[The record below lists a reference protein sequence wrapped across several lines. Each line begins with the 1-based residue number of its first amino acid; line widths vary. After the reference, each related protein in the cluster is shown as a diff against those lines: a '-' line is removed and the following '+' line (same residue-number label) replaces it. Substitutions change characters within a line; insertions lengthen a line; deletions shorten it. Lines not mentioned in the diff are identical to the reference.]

1 MKKVILKFI
10 KVDCLKILFGIDI
23 ANFANPNYLNFTT
36 LPTHLL
42 QFFTRPL
49 YLLFGNQADL
59 VTFLTEMC
67 FFCVF
72 VVQPSHATFL
82 PRIDHLSHHLPY

>member
-1 MKKVILKFI
+1 MKKVVFKFI
-10 KVDCLKILFGIDI
+10 KVDCLNIHFGIDI
-23 ANFANPNYLNFTT
+23 ANFANPNYLNFTP

-49 YLLFGNQADL
+49 YLLFGDQADL
-59 VTFLTEMC
+59 ITFLPEMC

-72 VVQPSHATFL
+72 VDHFPYAAFL
-82 PRIDHLSHHLPY
+82 SRIDHLPQHLPQ